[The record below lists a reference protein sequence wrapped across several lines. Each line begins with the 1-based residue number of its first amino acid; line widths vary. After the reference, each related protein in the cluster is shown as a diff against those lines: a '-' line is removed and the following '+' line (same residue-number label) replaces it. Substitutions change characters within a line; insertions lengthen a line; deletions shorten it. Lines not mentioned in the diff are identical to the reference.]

1 MRWRRTCSVTATFGA
16 ASVNYTRSPTASRS
30 STSRS
35 AGSSLRPGLYVLDE
49 PEAALSIHGQMVL
62 ARLIAESVEVGGQF
76 LIATHSPF
84 LLAYPGATVYELDD
98 EGITPVAFDELAAT
112 SLWRRF
118 LDDPEHFYQQLL
130 DP

>member
-1 MRWRRTCSVTATFGA
+1 
-16 ASVNYTRSPTASRS
+16 
-30 STSRS
+30 
-35 AGSSLRPGLYVLDE
+35 LRPGLHVLDE

-62 ARLIAESVEVGGQF
+62 ARLISESVAVGGQF

-84 LLAYPGATVYELDD
+84 LLASPGATVYELDD
-98 EGITPVAFDELAAT
+98 QEVSRVAFDELAAT

-118 LDDPEHFYQQLL
+118 LDDPEHFSQQLL